1 MTASNE
7 LICFP
12 VWSLPETVMGLAARG
27 AGRDLNNEGFLGDL
41 PNYIWGG
48 RRDVVWTPTTLEST
62 PLEPTGNL
70 S

>member
-1 MTASNE
+1 
-7 LICFP
+7 
-12 VWSLPETVMGLAARG
+12 MGLAARG
-27 AGRDLNNEGFLGDL
+27 AGRDLNNKGFLGDL

-48 RRDVVWTPTTLEST
+48 RRDVVWTPTTLGST